1 MGNTHSTYTSFDAT
15 TPSYGFGY
23 RYIQGNA
30 NGPGTGQAQF
40 YSWYIGL
47 GSEYPA
53 TGSGSYG
60 AMFAVGRTPGNP
72 YLSVRYNEGNAFGAW
87 QKIYAGYADTAGS
100 ATTAT
105 SATSAT
111 SATTAT
117 TATNVAGGA
126 AGNLHYQTGVGTT
139 GFVANGTAGQALL
152 SNGASAPSW
161 GAVNASPSITAVASG
176 ALSNGTVVALNPD
189 GTVSPIN
196 STNVTTGT
204 EQTFTT
210 STSPGYIYG
219 VWDSVNQRAVIVYRD
234 AIGGGALAIVAS
246 VSGTVLTFG
255 TPVSIANPATA
266 LSISYDPVNAKVVVA
281 YYDSAS
287 PNIRAVVGTVSGLS
301 ISFGTIATVSSV
313 TSSTATSLVYD
324 SLNAKTI
331 ISYNNSSVDSYTRV
345 GTISGTTISFG
356 VPTTLSTLTTS
367 GVAAISMAYAAGKIV
382 TVCATSTFGR
392 AFVGTVS
399 GTTIS
404 YSTNYDFVSGTCSRP
419 QVIYDTGSQRLV
431 ISWIRSS
438 AGYVRVASL
447 SGTVITYNP
456 TTYVYN
462 YPVGSPFFPTTS
474 NPYMTYYPDG
484 ARIVLSYMSSVTANT
499 GFQKIAQIYDGDIVI
514 GAESTYTTN
523 ISGSLANSG
532 IYDST
537 NKQIIYTFLN
547 AAGGNGI
554 SRVGSIRA
562 TTLSSGNYIGIS
574 NAAYAHA
581 ATATI
586 QTAGAVDDAQTAL
599 APGSSYFVTSSG
611 AGVLATTA
619 GTPAVFAGTATTATN
634 FLVADSLPTV
644 NTFLTSPTFKNST
657 EFTYS
662 AGSSGTSFLVDTAN
676 GSIQIV
682 SLNAASTFSFLN
694 PVAGKNI
701 RLFVRTTGVGSITWA
716 GAIWPGG
723 VAPTIT
729 ATASRTDVFNF
740 TCDGTNFYGNIV
752 GQNYNP

>member
-1 MGNTHSTYTSFDAT
+1 M
-15 TPSYGFGY
+15 
-23 RYIQGNA
+23 
-30 NGPGTGQAQF
+30 
-40 YSWYIGL
+40 
-47 GSEYPA
+47 
-53 TGSGSYG
+53 
-60 AMFAVGRTPGNP
+60 
-72 YLSVRYNEGNAFGAW
+72 AF
-87 QKIYAGYADTAGS
+87 
-100 ATTAT
+100 
-105 SATSAT
+105 
-111 SATTAT
+111 
-117 TATNVAGGA
+117 
-126 AGNLHYQTGVGTT
+126 
-139 GFVANGTAGQALL
+139 
-152 SNGASAPSW
+152 
-161 GAVNASPSITAVASG
+161 
-176 ALSNGTVVALNPD
+176 
-189 GTVSPIN
+189 
-196 STNVTTGT
+196 
-204 EQTFTT
+204 
-210 STSPGYIYG
+210 
-219 VWDSVNQRAVIVYRD
+219 
-234 AIGGGALAIVAS
+234 
-246 VSGTVLTFG
+246 
-255 TPVSIANPATA
+255 
-266 LSISYDPVNAKVVVA
+266 
-281 YYDSAS
+281 
-287 PNIRAVVGTVSGLS
+287 
-301 ISFGTIATVSSV
+301 
-313 TSSTATSLVYD
+313 
-324 SLNAKTI
+324 
-331 ISYNNSSVDSYTRV
+331 
-345 GTISGTTISFG
+345 
-356 VPTTLSTLTTS
+356 
-367 GVAAISMAYAAGKIV
+367 AAGKIV

-729 ATASRTDVFNF
+729 ATASSTDVFNF